1 MTADRTVSRSVFLVS
16 TLIALPALLFC
27 QSTPAVSDLPD
38 WENPRVFSINTEKPH
53 VTFVPFPDVR
63 TALTVDRRQ
72 SPFVFSLNGM
82 WKFRWVPRPAD
93 RPAGF
98 EQDRYDVNS
107 WDSLRVPSN
116 WEFQGY
122 GVPIYVNQPYEFP
135 GKPDPPHIPHDTNP
149 VGSYKRWFTI
159 PPGWSGREVF
169 IHFGAVKSA
178 FYIWINGV
186 RVGYS
191 EDSKTPA
198 EWRITPFLR
207 DGLNSVALE
216 VYRWSDGTYL
226 ECQDMWRIS
235 GIERDVFLVSTPKVR
250 IRDFWVQAG
259 LDEKYMNGKLDVS
272 VDLVSQGPSR
282 TLAGHTVE
290 MVLMD
295 SAGATVARITAP
307 VQAVT
312 DTSAVAVFSCEV
324 QRPRK
329 WTAETPGLY
338 TILLSLGD
346 PSGAITEV
354 ATCKT
359 GFRTVEIRAG
369 LLLVNGVRIRIKG
382 VNRHEHDGISAHVI
396 SDEMMLKDITLFK
409 QCNINA
415 VRTCHYPND
424 PRWYELCDRFGI
436 YVVDEA
442 NIESHGMGYGDRS
455 LAKNPEWKDMHLD
468 RTMRLVERD
477 KNHPSVIIWSL
488 GNEAG
493 DGPNFAATSSWV
505 RARDVSRPVHYERAG
520 EGPNT
525 DIVCPMYP
533 WSYLEEYGSQLQRRP
548 LIMCEYA
555 HSMGNSTGNLQD
567 IWDIID
573 RYDHLQGGFIWDWV
587 DQGMQK
593 VGPGGEVY
601 WGYGGD
607 WGPKDIPTDGNFLCN
622 GLVLPDRTPH
632 PALWEVKKVY
642 QPVKFKAIPLASD
655 LVEIRND
662 FDFLGLGGYTVRWSL
677 EGDGGRMDGG
687 VLGDLEIPPHGRKT
701 VRIPF
706 RQFEPQPGVEYFLN
720 FSVTTTAEEPL
731 RGKGHVVASE
741 QFPLPVQRP
750 LVSERR
756 TGIPPVV
763 LSESDSQTTV
773 RGNNFALVVRKKD
786 GALAGYRVGEKE
798 LLAGDLVPNFWRP
811 PTDNDFGSRTDI
823 TSAPWRHAGAHRV
836 LKTFSAKS
844 VSPSV
849 VRIATSYELPD
860 VRSALEI
867 SYTVTG
873 NAEIVVEYRLHVR
886 APDLPE
892 IPRIGMS
899 LSLPAEFEKLVY
911 YGRGP
916 HENYSDR
923 CTGAYV
929 GVYEST
935 VDEQYFPYIS
945 PQENGNKTNVRWMA
959 FRNSSGQGVLI
970 VGEPL
975 LSMSALRYTV
985 EDLTQEKR
993 GTKHTIDLVKRPF
1006 TTVNIDLKQAGV
1018 GGDDSWGSRPHTP
1031 YAIRPVDQEY
1041 RFRLTALAPRDDPIT
1056 ESKRDHAAGY

>member
-1 MTADRTVSRSVFLVS
+1 MTPGRTIPRSVSLVCVFA
-16 TLIALPALLFC
+16 ALPALLFC
-27 QSTPAVSDLPD
+27 QTPPVASNLPD
-38 WENPRVFSINTEKPH
+38 WENPRVFGINTEKPH
-53 VTFVPFPDVR
+53 VTFAPFPDVR
-63 TALTVDRRQ
+63 SALTVDRRS
-72 SPFVFSLNGM
+72 SPFVASLNGM
-82 WKFRWVPRPAD
+82 WKFHWVPRPAD

-98 EQDRYDVNS
+98 EQDRYDVS
-107 WDSLRVPSN
+107 GWDSLRVPSN

-135 GKPDPPHIPHDTNP
+135 GKPDPPHIPHDDNP

-159 PPGWSGREVF
+159 PHGWSGREVF

-207 DGLNSVALE
+207 QGLNSVALE

-235 GIERDVFLVSTPKVR
+235 GIERDVELVSTPKVR
-250 IRDFWVQAG
+250 IRDFHVQAG
-259 LDEKYMNGKLDVS
+259 LDKKLVNGELNVS
-272 VDLVSQGPSR
+272 VDLVTHDPSR
-282 TLAGHTVE
+282 TLQGHTVE

-295 SAGATVARITAP
+295 SGGTTVARLTAP
-307 VQAVT
+307 VRMLT
-312 DTSAVAVFSCEV
+312 DTSAAVVFSREI
-324 QRPRK
+324 QKPRA
-329 WTAETPGLY
+329 WTAETPSLY
-338 TILLSLGD
+338 TVLLSLVD
-346 PSGAITEV
+346 PAGVTTEV
-354 ATCKT
+354 VTCKT

-382 VNRHEHDGISAHVI
+382 VNRHEHDGITAHVI
-396 SDEMMLKDITLFK
+396 SDEMMLKDIALFK
-409 QCNINA
+409 QFNINA

-424 PRWYELCDRFGI
+424 PRWYELCDRYGI

-442 NIESHGMGYGDRS
+442 NIESHGMGYGERS
-455 LAKNPEWKDMHLD
+455 LAKNPEWKEMHLD
-468 RTMRLVERD
+468 RTIRMVERD

-493 DGPNFAATSSWV
+493 DGPNFAATSSWI
-505 RARDVSRPVHYERAG
+505 RARDASRPVHYERAG
-520 EGPNT
+520 EGANT

-567 IWDIID
+567 TWDIID

-593 VGPGGEVY
+593 VNPDGRTY

-642 QPVKFKAIPLASD
+642 QPVKFKAIPLSAD

-662 FDFLGLGGYTVRWSL
+662 WDYLDLGKYSVRWSL
-677 EGDGGRMDGG
+677 EADGKTIEGG
-687 VLGDLEIPPHGRKT
+687 VLKDLGIPPHAKRT
-701 VRIPF
+701 VSIPF
-706 RQFEPQPGVEYFLN
+706 TRFDPQPGVEYFLN
-720 FSVTTTAEEPL
+720 FAVTTTADEPL
-731 RGKGHVVASE
+731 RARGHLVASE
-741 QFPLPVQRP
+741 QIPLPVTKPVPAGRK
-750 LVSERR
+750 

-763 LSESDSQTTV
+763 LSESDSDATV
-773 RGNNFALVVRKKD
+773 DGRDFEVVFRKKD
-786 GALAGYRVGEKE
+786 GALSSCRYSGKE
-798 LLAGDLVPNFWRP
+798 LLAGDLAPNFWRP
-811 PTDNDFGSRTDI
+811 PTDNDFGSRTDV
-823 TSAPWRHAGAHRV
+823 TSASWRHAGLHRV
-836 LKTFSAKS
+836 LSTFSAKHI
-844 VSPSV
+844 SPSV
-849 VRIATSYELPD
+849 VRIATAYNLPD

-867 SYTVTG
+867 TYTVMGSADIT
-873 NAEIVVEYRLHVR
+873 VDYRFHAG

-899 LSLPAEFEKLVY
+899 MMLRPELGKLTY

-923 CTGAYV
+923 RTSAYV

-945 PQENGNKTNVRWMA
+945 PQENGNKTDVRWMA
-959 FRNSSGQGVLI
+959 FRDTSGQGVVI

-993 GTKHTIDLVKRPF
+993 GTKHTVDLVKRPF

-1031 YAIRPVDQEY
+1031 YAIRGVDQEY
-1041 RFRLTALAPRDDPIT
+1041 RFRFVPLGPRDDPMAV
-1056 ESKRDHAAGY
+1056 SKRVHAAGY

>member
-1 MTADRTVSRSVFLVS
+1 MTPDRTNPRAVHLVCMVV
-16 TLIALPALLFC
+16 AVPALLFC
-27 QSTPAVSDLPD
+27 QSPPAVSDLPD
-38 WENPRVFSINTEKPH
+38 WENPAVFAINTEKPH
-53 VTFVPFPDVR
+53 VTFVPFPDIR
-63 TALTVDRRQ
+63 TALTVDNRH
-72 SPFVFSLNGM
+72 SPFVSSLNGM

-93 RPAGF
+93 RPVGF
-98 EQDRYDVNS
+98 EQDRYDVS
-107 WDSLRVPSN
+107 GWDSLRVPSN

-135 GKPDPPHIPHDTNP
+135 GKPDPPHIPHDNNP

-159 PPGWSGREVF
+159 PHGWSGREVF
-169 IHFGAVKSA
+169 IHFGGVKSA

-191 EDSKTPA
+191 EDSRTPA
-198 EWRITPFLR
+198 EWRITPYIR
-207 DGLNSVALE
+207 EGMNTVALE

-235 GIERDVFLVSTPKVR
+235 GIERDVYLVSTPRIR
-250 IRDFWVQAG
+250 IRDFWIRAG
-259 LDEKYMNGKLDVS
+259 LDEKYENGKLNIS
-272 VDLVSQGPSR
+272 VDLVSHGLSR
-282 TLAGHTVE
+282 TLQGHTVT
-290 MVLMD
+290 MSLMD
-295 SAGATVARITAP
+295 SGGTTVAHITAP

-312 DTSAVAVFSCEV
+312 DTSAVAVFSREI
-324 QRPRK
+324 QRPRM
-329 WTAETPGLY
+329 WTAETPYLY
-338 TILLSLGD
+338 TVLLSLVD
-346 PSGAITEV
+346 PAGVSAEV

-359 GFRTVEIRAG
+359 GFRTIEIRAG

-382 VNRHEHDGISAHVI
+382 VNRHEHDGITAHVM

-409 QCNINA
+409 QFNINA

-455 LAKNPEWKDMHLD
+455 LAKNPDWKEMHLD
-468 RTMRLVERD
+468 RTIRMVERD

-493 DGPNFAATSSWV
+493 DGPNFAATSSWI
-505 RARDVSRPVHYERAG
+505 RTRDASRPVHYERAG

-593 VGPGGEVY
+593 AGPGGELY

-655 LVEIRND
+655 QIEIRND
-662 FDFLGLGGYTVRWSL
+662 FDFLGLGKYAVRWSL
-677 EGDGGRMDGG
+677 EGDGRTMEGG
-687 VLGDLEIPPHGRKT
+687 VLQDLEIPPHGKRT

-706 RQFEPQPGVEYFLN
+706 GRFDPQPGVEYFLN
-720 FSVTTTAEEPL
+720 FSVTTTDQEPL
-731 RGKGHVVASE
+731 IGKGHIVASE
-741 QFPLPVQRP
+741 QFLLPVTRP
-750 LVSERR
+750 IPTERR
-756 TGIPPVV
+756 SGIPPVV
-763 LSESDSQTTV
+763 LSENDSDVTV
-773 RGNNFALVVRKKD
+773 RGNTFEVVFRKSD
-786 GALAGYRVGEKE
+786 GTLAKYRVEGKE
-798 LLAGDLVPNFWRP
+798 LLVGDLTPSFWRP
-811 PTDNDFGSRTDI
+811 PTDNDFGSRTNE
-823 TSAPWRHAGAHRV
+823 TSASWRHAGAHRV
-836 LKTFSAKS
+836 LSSFTAKN
-844 VSPSV
+844 VSPSA
-849 VRIATSYELPD
+849 VRIATAYELPG
-860 VRSALEI
+860 VRSVLEI
-867 SYTVTG
+867 DYTVMGSADIT
-873 NAEIVVEYRLHVR
+873 VDYRLHVR

-899 LSLPAEFEKLVY
+899 MSLPAEFGRLIY
-911 YGRGP
+911 NGRGP

-923 CTGAYV
+923 HNSAYV

-945 PQENGNKTNVRWMA
+945 PQENGNKTGVRWMA
-959 FRNSSGQGVLI
+959 FRDKSGQGMLI
-970 VGEPL
+970 VGDPL

-985 EDLTQEKR
+985 EDLTQEER

-1031 YAIRPVDQEY
+1031 YAIRAVDQEY
-1041 RFRLTALAPRDDPIT
+1041 RFHFTPLGPRDDPMAV
-1056 ESKRDHAAGY
+1056 SKLVHAAGY